1 MDFLSDFIMVDE
13 SQSNQHLLKKKEAL
27 IKHFIASDTLK
38 TDKVIRAFR
47 TVPRELFLPDSLRDS
62 AYNDTPLPIGN
73 GQTISAPHMCVIM
86 AEILD
91 LEVGMKVLEIGTGS
105 GYHAALIAE
114 IVAPIDSQAS
124 GHVFS
129 IERVKRLSESARK
142 NLERAKYPDRVTVIH
157 GDGTLGHP
165 EHAPYDRI
173 LVTAAGPKIPEPLI
187 DQLKNSGK
195 LVIPIGG
202 VYFFQTLI
210 LLTKDLDGKIK
221 KEKRGGVSFVPL
233 IGKYGH

>member
-1 MDFLSDFIMVDE
+1 MTDK
-13 SQSNQHLLKKKEAL
+13 SQNDQDLLKKKERL
-27 IKHFIASDTLK
+27 IRHFISSNTLK
-38 TDKVIRAFR
+38 TEKVIRAFKE
-47 TVPRELFLPDSLRDS
+47 VPRELFLPNSLRDN

-91 LEVGMKVLEIGTGS
+91 LEIGMKVLEIGTGS

-114 IVAPIDSQAS
+114 IVAPSDEKTS

-129 IERVKRLSESARK
+129 IERVNKLSEFARK
-142 NLERAKYPDRVTVIH
+142 NIEQAKYSDRVTVIH
-157 GDGTLGHP
+157 GDGTLGYP
-165 EHAPYDRI
+165 EQAPYNRI

-187 DQLKNSGK
+187 DQLKIGGK

-210 LLTKDLDGKIK
+210 LLTKDLEGKIK

-233 IGKYGH
+233 IGEHGH

>member
-1 MDFLSDFIMVDE
+1 MTDKRTRTLE
-13 SQSNQHLLKKKEAL
+13 EKKERL
-27 IKHFIASDTLK
+27 IRHFISSKTLK
-38 TDKVIRAFR
+38 TEKVIRAFKE
-47 TVPRELFLPDSLRDS
+47 VPRELFLPNSLRDN

-91 LEVGMKVLEIGTGS
+91 LEIGMKVLEIGTGS

-114 IVAPIDSQAS
+114 IVAPSDEKTS

-129 IERVKRLSESARK
+129 IERVKKLSEFARK
-142 NLERAKYPDRVTVIH
+142 NIEQAKFSDRVTVIH
-157 GDGTLGHP
+157 GDGTLGYP
-165 EHAPYDRI
+165 EQAPYDRI

-187 DQLKNSGK
+187 DQLKNGGK

-210 LLTKDLDGKIK
+210 LLTKDLEGKIT

-233 IGKYGH
+233 IGEHGH

>member
-1 MDFLSDFIMVDE
+1 MADE
-13 SQSNQHLLKKKEAL
+13 SQSDQHLLKKKERL

-38 TDKVIRAFR
+38 TEKVIRAFR
-47 TVPRELFLPDSLRDS
+47 KVPRELFLPDSLRDS
-62 AYNDTPLPIGN
+62 AYNDTPLPISD

-114 IVAPIDSQAS
+114 IVAPTDTPKS

-129 IERVKRLSESARK
+129 IERVKRLSESALR
-142 NLERAKYPDRVTVIH
+142 NLKRASYSDRVTVIH
-157 GDGTLGHP
+157 GDGTLGYS
-165 EHAPYDRI
+165 EEAPYDRI
-173 LVTAAGPKIPEPLI
+173 LVTAAAPKIPVPLI
-187 DQLKNSGK
+187 DQLKHGGK
-195 LVIPIGG
+195 LVIPVGG

-221 KEKRGGVSFVPL
+221 KEKKGGVSFVPL

>member
-1 MDFLSDFIMVDE
+1 
-13 SQSNQHLLKKKEAL
+13 
-27 IKHFIASDTLK
+27 
-38 TDKVIRAFR
+38 
-47 TVPRELFLPDSLRDS
+47 
-62 AYNDTPLPIGN
+62 
-73 GQTISAPHMCVIM
+73 
-86 AEILD
+86 
-91 LEVGMKVLEIGTGS
+91 MKVLEIGTGS

-114 IVAPIDSQAS
+114 IVAPSDEKTS

-129 IERVKRLSESARK
+129 IERVKKLSEFARK
-142 NLERAKYPDRVTVIH
+142 NIERSQYSDRVSVIH
-157 GDGTLGHP
+157 SDGTLGYP
-165 EHAPYDRI
+165 EQAPYDRI

-187 DQLKNSGK
+187 DQLKNGGK

-233 IGKYGH
+233 IGEHGH